1 MIDSRRRRSLPCGSR
16 VEWYPYAESGR
27 NKSAGRSLPLVT
39 PYFTRATGKRR
50 YFALDDKPDL
60 LKHLDTIDQRAWK
73 QYESHLRRISAL
85 ERAEFYRGLIEQKK
99 LRSVCALARLLGQ
112 EEEGLRPYLNLL
124 KLPEPIQRFLKENRT
139 PAFVRYFSA
148 KHLQPLVKLEPREAW
163 RRFQLMVAEAKSRPS
178 LWNETDRQESLE
190 PR

>member
-1 MIDSRRRRSLPCGSR
+1 MKYPC
-16 VEWYPYAESGR
+16 AESGR

-50 YFALDDKPDL
+50 FFALDEKPDL

-73 QYESHLRRISAL
+73 QYDAHLRRIPPL

-112 EEEGLRPYLNLL
+112 QEEGLRPYLNLL
-124 KLPEPIQRFLKENRT
+124 KLPEPILRFLKENRT
-139 PAFVRYFSA
+139 PAFVRYLSV
-148 KHLQPLVKLEPREAW
+148 KRLQPLVKLDAREAW
-163 RRFQLMVAEAKSRPS
+163 RRFQQMVMEAKGQPS
-178 LWNETDRQESLE
+178 LWNKAGQ
-190 PR
+190 